1 MKTLRQWIQIG
12 EWKAMKIV
20 TFAYDDDVQV
30 GIISEDGKN
39 VIPANKFENM
49 YDLIQH
55 AGFEELLGIAR
66 VAMGAVPLEQV
77 KILAPLTRP
86 RNDIICLG
94 INYKSHDEELPDE
107 YVPEKI
113 VQRQVPV
120 YFSKRVDRAV
130 DPDGIIDGHFNVVKE
145 LDYECELAVIIGKE
159 AKNVE
164 EKDAGDYVF
173 GYTIINDVTARDVQ
187 VAHKQWYFGKS
198 LDTFAPMGPCIVTA
212 DEFDFP
218 PALHLTCRV
227 NGELRQDSNTKLLVH
242 GIPYII
248 SELSKGMTLRA
259 GTIIATGTPAG
270 TGIGMNPPQFLKS
283 GDVVECS
290 IEGIGTLRNRVK

>member
-1 MKTLRQWIQIG
+1 
-12 EWKAMKIV
+12 MKIV
-20 TFAYDDDVQV
+20 TYEYDRDVQV
-30 GIISEDGKN
+30 GVISDDGKY
-39 VIPANKFENM
+39 VYPANKYANM
-49 YDLIQH
+49 YELIQESD
-55 AGFEELLGIAR
+55 FEELLSINRMALG
-66 VAMGAVPLEQV
+66 GVPLDQVNQV
-77 KILAPLTRP
+77 KILAPLTHP

-94 INYKSHDEELPDE
+94 INYKSHDEELPDA

-120 YFSKRVDRAV
+120 YFSKRVDRAT

-164 EKDAGDYVF
+164 EKDAADYVF

-212 DEFDFP
+212 DEFPFP
-218 PALHLTCRV
+218 PALHLTCKV
-227 NGELRQDSNTKLLVH
+227 NGQLRQDSNTKYLVH

-259 GTIIATGTPAG
+259 GTIIATGTPSG
-270 TGIGMNPPQFLKS
+270 TGIGMNPPQFLKN

-290 IEGIGTLRNRVK
+290 IEGIGTLRNVVK